1 MGLDTSAD
9 KATMQW
15 IGSLLLYHQT
25 QAVVVNNCFVDR
37 KRLLPYKAARGPM
50 SIDSCIDLCEG
61 FDFAGVENGDE
72 CWCGNDY
79 PAEEFQAPM
88 AECSTVCSGDDSQ
101 LCGGR
106 WRINIFDV
114 PEKDPRPHE
123 DGDCYDDR
131 TRILSDYRGDNS
143 DTLTI
148 GSCIDLCEGY
158 EYAGTQNGN
167 ECWCGNDYP
176 SHDLKRSTASCN
188 KPCSG
193 DDSQLCGG
201 RWRINIYDVPK
212 KDPAPHA
219 DGDCF
224 EDGKP
229 RILPFRA
236 ARSDSMTVDTCIQ
249 LCEGD
254 YKYAGVEAG
263 KECWCGN
270 DYPSSDLKR
279 STGSCKTPCTGD
291 EAQFCGGSWRL
302 NIYEVNE
309 PVDGSWSNWGEF
321 GECDLGGSTWGEGT
335 QTRSRTCT
343 DPAPACGGADCVGD
357 DEESKICRVAKCA
370 TMYSAYPSF
379 KNGDQSIEAGD
390 SEISDLSTFGGED
403 WLNRVSYVVV
413 EPKCVFEGFQRK
425 NFVKSLGKWR
435 GQLETTNSHEMDAE
449 YENNIM
455 KSFKCKCYEDMTCT
469 DKYTYGSELVR
480 GCPAPECDV
489 AQLEVNDAWKTKVGK
504 KFRYGF
510 ALAINIPR
518 EYWGSKGWSVL
529 LRFNSARVNNGNF
542 QLWNANF
549 FNFFRKKS
557 GMEVLIHQKYWTK
570 NDLHDEHSFMIIA
583 ERLASS
589 DIPEVYFWANR
600 EKRHHCFDKNMHSGD
615 RNGPTDFDRAIELAD
630 GIGTN
635 EDVSSVKISHAGR
648 IRIGK

>member
-1 MGLDTSAD
+1 MGIRLDTSAD

-201 RWRINIYDVPK
+201 SWRINIYDVPK
-212 KDPAPHA
+212 KDPAPHT
-219 DGDCF
+219 DGDCY
-224 EDGKP
+224 EDN
-229 RILPFRA
+229 RSRVLPYRA
-236 ARSDSMTVDTCIQ
+236 ARSESMTVDTCIQ
-249 LCEGD
+249 LCEKE
-254 YKYAGVEAG
+254 YQYAGLAVG

-270 DYPSSDLKR
+270 DYPSNDLKR
-279 STGSCKTPCTGD
+279 STSSCKTPCAGD
-291 EAQFCGGSWRL
+291 ESQFCGASWRL
-302 NIYEVNE
+302 NIYEVPDASEQNLADLTFFQDSFDSL
-309 PVDGSWSNWGEF
+309 VD
-321 GECDLGGSTWGEGT
+321 
-335 QTRSRTCT
+335 QTF
-343 DPAPACGGADCVGD
+343 A
-357 DEESKICRVAKCA
+357 AKW
-370 TMYSAYPSF
+370 T
-379 KNGDQSIEAGD
+379 
-390 SEISDLSTFGGED
+390 
-403 WLNRVSYVVV
+403 SYVTALKKPMGKIIGRIKEFYEKNNCPNVQD
-413 EPKCVFEGFQRK
+413 FTTRK
-425 NFVKSLGKWR
+425 ERNVSPC
-435 GQLETTNSHEMDAE
+435 D
-449 YENNIM
+449 NIH
-455 KSFKCKCYEDMTCT
+455 D
-469 DKYTYGSELVR
+469 LVLSIQ
-480 GCPAPECDV
+480 D
-489 AQLEVNDAWKTKVGK
+489 W
-504 KFRYGF
+504 
-510 ALAINIPR
+510 
-518 EYWGSKGWSVL
+518 
-529 LRFNSARVNNGNF
+529 ARVNMKDCRNKPKQPGN
-542 QLWNANF
+542 QRMERMVRRLDNF
-549 FNFFRKKS
+549 
-557 GMEVLIHQKYWTK
+557 
-570 NDLHDEHSFMIIA
+570 
-583 ERLASS
+583 
-589 DIPEVYFWANR
+589 
-600 EKRHHCFDKNMHSGD
+600 
-615 RNGPTDFDRAIELAD
+615 
-630 GIGTN
+630 
-635 EDVSSVKISHAGR
+635 KIFLNHKCEYKLS
-648 IRIGK
+648 KM